1 MEYLSMAIV
10 VVLLVVVVLAR
21 SVVIVP
27 IPHAGLVERLGRYHR
42 TLPPGL
48 SLVVPFIDT
57 LRYKVN
63 LEEQTHSFT
72 PRYVIT
78 RDSEVVTTEM
88 LVRFQVVDP
97 VAATYEVANYVT
109 VFDELTQRPLE
120 DIVGEMD
127 LDRALVSDRQ
137 ITARLNRVLR
147 DAAASWGVRVNEVE
161 ITSIHHS
168 PSTRQRST

>member
-1 MEYLSMAIV
+1 MEYLVVSV
-10 VVLLVVVVLAR
+10 VVALLVVIVLAR

-27 IPHAGLVERLGRYHR
+27 TPHAGLVERLGRYHR

-48 SLVVPFIDT
+48 SLVVPFIDR

-63 LEEQTHSFT
+63 LDEQTHSFT
-72 PRYVIT
+72 PRHVIS
-78 RDSEVVTTEM
+78 RDDEIVTTEM

-120 DIVGEMD
+120 NIVGEMD
-127 LDRALVSDRQ
+127 LERALVSDRQ

-147 DAAASWGVRVNEVE
+147 DAAASWGLRVDEVE
-161 ITSIHHS
+161 ITSIRHS

>member
-1 MEYLSMAIV
+1 MDYLSMAIV
-10 VVLLVVVVLAR
+10 VVALVAILLAR

-27 IPHAGLVERLGRYHR
+27 MPHAGLVERLGRYHR

-57 LRYKVN
+57 LRYKVD
-63 LEEQTHSFT
+63 LSEQTHSFT
-72 PRYVIT
+72 PRYVVS
-78 RDSEVVTTEM
+78 RDDEIVTTEM

-120 DIVGEMD
+120 DIVAEMD
-127 LDRALVSDRQ
+127 LERALVSDRQ
-137 ITARLNRVLR
+137 ITAKLNRVLR

-161 ITSIHHS
+161 ITSIRHS